1 MTGKVN
7 TSVLPEPVKAMP
19 IMSRPERL
27 VTEKRGRRV
36 RLGGKQRLLLTQW
49 LLLPGL
55 SASHSHG
62 GNSLD
67 LNGCWVVDALLLQA
81 SQDGYRKQP
90 GFIFV
95 FHRIRDTAP

>member
-1 MTGKVN
+1 MKN
-7 TSVLPEPVKAMP
+7 KDCFS
-19 IMSRPERL
+19 S
-27 VTEKRGRRV
+27 
-36 RLGGKQRLLLTQW
+36 GGCSS
-49 LLLPGL
+49 PGL

-62 GNSLD
+62 GDSLD

-95 FHRIRDTAP
+95 FHRI